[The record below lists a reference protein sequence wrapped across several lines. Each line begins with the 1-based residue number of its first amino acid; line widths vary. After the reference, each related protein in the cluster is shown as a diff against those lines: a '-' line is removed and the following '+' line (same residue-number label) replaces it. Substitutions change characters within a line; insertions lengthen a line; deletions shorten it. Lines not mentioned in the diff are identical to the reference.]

1 MAEIEYDNRLKDKLA
16 VVHYNPDLLTVKRD
30 YQQYIFV
37 EKDNCVLYS
46 CKFSFTLNSIKPGS
60 IQEAVNTAINL
71 RHAFVVHQ
79 PLKLTIDSGYSG
91 HKLYDLIPMLENIN
105 YYFVNKPYTK
115 ELAHKYATKKRQVFG
130 NLVVEWD
137 KNCSN
142 FALVP
147 YTPLFAS
154 DEFDKGKT
162 VPSYKQLYCKV
173 LEELVRS
180 GYQNRLVSDELN

>member
-16 VVHYNPDLLTVKRD
+16 VVHYNSDLLTVKRD
-30 YQQYIFV
+30 YQHYMFV

-46 CKFSFTLNSIKPGS
+46 CKFSFTLNSMKPGS

-71 RHAFVVHQ
+71 RHAFIVHQ
-79 PLKLTIDSGYSG
+79 PLNLTMDSGYPG
-91 HKLYDLIPMLENIN
+91 YKLYDLIPMLENIN
-105 YYFVNKPYTK
+105 YSFVDKPYTE
-115 ELAHKYATKKRQVFG
+115 ELAHKYATKKSQVFG
-130 NLVVEWD
+130 NIVVEWD

-142 FALVP
+142 FALAP
-147 YTPLFAS
+147 YKPLFAS

-173 LEELVRS
+173 LEELVHT
-180 GYQNRLVSDELN
+180 GYQNKLLSDELN

>member
-46 CKFSFTLNSIKPGS
+46 CKFSFTFNSMKDGS

-79 PLKLTIDSGYSG
+79 PLKLTIDSGYPG
-91 HKLYDLIPMLENIN
+91 YKLYDLIPMLENIN
-105 YYFVNKPYTK
+105 YSFVNKPYTE
-115 ELAHKYATKKRQVFG
+115 ELAHKYVTKKSQVFG
-130 NLVVEWD
+130 SLVIEWD

-142 FALVP
+142 FALAP
-147 YTPLFAS
+147 YKPLFAS

-173 LEELVRS
+173 LEKLVHT
-180 GYQNRLVSDELN
+180 GYQNRLFSDELS

>member
-1 MAEIEYDNRLKDKLA
+1 MTEIEYDNKLKDKLA
-16 VVHYNPDLLTVKRD
+16 TVYYNPDLLTVKRN

-46 CKFSFTLNSIKPGS
+46 CKFSFKLNTTEPNS

-79 PLKLTIDSGYSG
+79 PLKLTMDSGYPG
-91 HKLYDLIPMLENIN
+91 YKLYDLIPMLENIN
-105 YYFVNKPYTK
+105 YSFVNKPYTE
-115 ELAHKYATKKRQVFG
+115 ELAHKYVTKKSQVFG
-130 NLVVEWD
+130 NIVIEWD

-142 FALVP
+142 FALAP
-147 YTPLFAS
+147 YKPLFVS

-173 LEELVRS
+173 LEELVHI